1 MAGTDFK
8 TTVVTA
14 LNQLGREGSPKGPE
28 ALLLGQ
34 SADGQLWSR
43 RIRHRY
49 WIFEGAL
56 VDGFIRKKALDRIA
70 IVVPDKVAVARIVLL
85 DRADAINSGAGQSR
99 RIERLTSAARRAWG
113 NAE

>member
-8 TTVVTA
+8 TTVMTA
-14 LNQLGREGSPKGPE
+14 LHQLGREGSPKGPE

-34 SADGQLWSR
+34 STDGQLWSR

-49 WIFEGAL
+49 WMFEGAL

-70 IVVPDKVAVARIVLL
+70 IVVPDKVAVVRIVLL
-85 DRADAINSGAGQSR
+85 DRTDPISAGAGQKGR
-99 RIERLTSAARRAWG
+99 VERLASAARRAWG
-113 NAE
+113 KAE